1 MTDLD
6 ALFAPRGIA
15 VLGTSRNAGK
25 PGAAMARSLGTF
37 DGPVA
42 LVNPRDPGMYPSVAA
57 AVAAADRSTSRWSA
71 CRRRRVSRR
80 SRRRR
85 PPRVRAA
92 LVCAG
97 GFAEVGSDGDAYQRK
112 LLEVAA
118 GYGIRILGPNTSGFL
133 VPSRRLT
140 ASFVP
145 GAADVPAGRVAV
157 VAASGG
163 VNHALA
169 HLLAEAGHL
178 VSLAVGLGNAAD
190 VTAADV
196 LDYLGLIALD
206 AVITRKEM

>member
-1 MTDLD
+1 M
-6 ALFAPRGIA
+6 
-15 VLGTSRNAGK
+15 
-25 PGAAMARSLGTF
+25 
-37 DGPVA
+37 
-42 LVNPRDPGMYPSVAA
+42 
-57 AVAAADRSTSRWSA
+57 
-71 CRRRRVSRR
+71 
-80 SRRRR
+80 
-85 PPRVRAA
+85 
-92 LVCAG
+92 CAG

-169 HLLAEAGHL
+169 YLLAEAGHL
-178 VSLAVGLGNAAD
+178 VSLAVGRGNAAD